1 MIPVKICGI
10 TRLTDAISAVKLGV
24 SAIGFIFYEKSPR
37 AITLNDAHAISEKLP
52 ASLARVGVFVN
63 SPVEFIERSISNVP
77 LDAIQLHGDEP
88 PQFCDQFNLPVVKGI
103 QISDGKSLREM
114 KRFDV
119 DGFLLDTA
127 SNGMYGGTGRTF
139 DWSLLYEKMTEVPI
153 ILSGGL
159 RPENVL
165 SAVETVRPS
174 AIDVNSGVESKPGVK
189 DHEKIH
195 RLVNQ
200 LSKTIDTGFSFG

>member
-10 TRLTDAISAVKLGV
+10 TRLADAISAVELGA

-37 AITLNDAHAISEKLP
+37 AITLNDARAISEKLP

-63 SPVEFIERSISNVP
+63 SPVDFIERSISNVP
-77 LDAIQLHGDEP
+77 LDALQLHGDEP
-88 PQFCDQFNLPVVKGI
+88 PQFCDQFNLPVLKGI
-103 QISDGKSLREM
+103 QISDEKSLREM

-127 SNGMYGGTGRTF
+127 SNGTYGGTGRTF
-139 DWSLLYEKMTEVPI
+139 DWSLIDDKSTEVPI

>member
-10 TRLTDAISAVKLGV
+10 TRLADAISAVELGA

-52 ASLARVGVFVN
+52 TNTVKVGVFVN
-63 SPVEFIERSISNVP
+63 SPVDFIERSISNVP
-77 LDAIQLHGDEP
+77 LDALQLHGDEP
-88 PQFCDQFNLPVVKGI
+88 PQFCDQFNLPVLKGI
-103 QISDGKSLREM
+103 QISDEKSLREM

-127 SNGMYGGTGRTF
+127 SNGTYGGTGRTF
-139 DWSLLYEKMTEVPI
+139 DWSLIDDKSTEVPI

-195 RLVNQ
+195 CLVDQ

>member
-10 TRLTDAISAVKLGV
+10 TRLEDAISAVELGA

-37 AITLNDAHAISEKLP
+37 AITPNDAHTISEKLS
-52 ASLARVGVFVN
+52 ASSARVGVFVN
-63 SPVEFIERSISNVP
+63 SPENFIKRSISNVP

-88 PQFCDQFNLPVVKGI
+88 PQFCDQFNLPVFKGI
-103 QISDGKSLREM
+103 QVSDKKSLQEM
-114 KRFDV
+114 ERFDV

-127 SNGMYGGTGRTF
+127 SNGNYGGTGRTF
-139 DWSLLYEKMTEVPI
+139 DWSLLYDKEPEAPI

-165 SAVETVRPS
+165 SAIKAVRPS

-189 DHEKIH
+189 DQKKMHH
-195 RLVNQ
+195 LMNQ
-200 LSKTIDTGFSFG
+200 LSKTTNTGFNFG

>member
-10 TRLTDAISAVKLGV
+10 TRLADAISAVELGA

-37 AITLNDAHAISEKLP
+37 AITLNDARAISEKLP

-63 SPVEFIERSISNVP
+63 SPVDFIERSISNVP
-77 LDAIQLHGDEP
+77 LDALQLHGDEP
-88 PQFCDQFNLPVVKGI
+88 PQFCDQFNLPVLKGI
-103 QISDGKSLREM
+103 QISDEKSLREM

-127 SNGMYGGTGRTF
+127 SNGTYGGTGRTF
-139 DWSLLYEKMTEVPI
+139 DWSLIDDKSTEVPI

-195 RLVNQ
+195 RLVDQ